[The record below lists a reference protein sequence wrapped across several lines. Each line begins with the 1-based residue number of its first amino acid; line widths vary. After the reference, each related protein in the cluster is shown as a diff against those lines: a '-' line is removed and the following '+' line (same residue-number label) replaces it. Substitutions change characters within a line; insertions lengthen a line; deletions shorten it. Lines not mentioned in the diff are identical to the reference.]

1 MLISKSIFVK
11 KTAFLRGIP
20 LIVAE
25 IPIICFF
32 FIFFLIICMINP
44 MTMSVL
50 KGRFSFPLTSY
61 AEERKSKHKR
71 SRQREQNRENRML
84 CKSST
89 AIQCNIKTRPSNLH
103 THSTKITY
111 IVHRHVA
118 LYNKTVASELLQ
130 YVFKTVCFV
139 RGGGIDPRTL

>member
-1 MLISKSIFVK
+1 M
-11 KTAFLRGIP
+11 A
-20 LIVAE
+20 
-25 IPIICFF
+25 
-32 FIFFLIICMINP
+32 
-44 MTMSVL
+44 MSVL
-50 KGRFSFPLTSY
+50 KEQFSFPLTSY
-61 AEERKSKHKR
+61 TKERKASI
-71 SRQREQNRENRML
+71 SGADRENRTL
-84 CKSST
+84 CMSST

-103 THSTKITY
+103 IHSTKITY